1 MKNHSFSEIDHVGRL
16 YPCVQMFACLDNEKS
31 VYLKFTVLVYD
42 KIYSFIFLFF
52 CKTSKN
58 QISKQ

>member
-1 MKNHSFSEIDHVGRL
+1 MVSLEIDHVSRL

-31 VYLKFTVLVYD
+31 VYLMFTVLVYD
-42 KIYSFIFLFF
+42 KICFYLFF
-52 CKTSKN
+52 CKTSWN

>member
-1 MKNHSFSEIDHVGRL
+1 MKNHSFSGNRPRRPSLPV
-16 YPCVQMFACLDNEKS
+16 CACLDNEKS

>member
-42 KIYSFIFLFF
+42 KIYSFIF
-52 CKTSKN
+52 
-58 QISKQ
+58 